1 MTAVKKIQTRSK
13 RTLST
18 SRRTKNTR
26 KGGKQIRFAKP
37 TDGPGDPTD
46 NTTRK

>member
-1 MTAVKKIQTRSK
+1 MSDAFAATANLDVDFPADGGPIQLTEAQIAAVA
-13 RTLST
+13 
-18 SRRTKNTR
+18 
-26 KGGKQIRFAKP
+26 GG